1 MATNTTPRHTARPS
15 RSRVTLARSIAWL
28 DSHPVIVLAVLG
40 ALVSLILNAVLFV
53 GLVGDGMTV
62 GNAFSVCA
70 LALVTLALAVTIATA
85 CAEAYYTDK
94 VSRSHSRAFARVIR
108 EHDREMS
115 EQTDRHADTL
125 ARLTRDEMRATKERD
140 EAYTKG
146 AREFV
151 VRLGEPRYW
160 DERYYVNASVNGVDV
175 GSGWACERV
184 GVSSEQI
191 RREAFSDALE
201 SATLALGSASLA
213 LFYPT
218 EFEHAP
224 RALVFAM
231 PTYEARY

>member
-1 MATNTTPRHTARPS
+1 MSTNPTQRHTARPS

-108 EHDREMS
+108 EHDYEMARAIGTRNTRTMSAYEVSAELARVCERET
-115 EQTDRHADTL
+115 QLRHAL
-125 ARLTRDEMRATKERD
+125 RVK
-140 EAYTKG
+140 
-146 AREFV
+146 
-151 VRLGEPRYW
+151 VR
-160 DERYYVNASVNGVDV
+160 
-175 GSGWACERV
+175 
-184 GVSSEQI
+184 I
-191 RREAFSDALE
+191 
-201 SATLALGSASLA
+201 
-213 LFYPT
+213 
-218 EFEHAP
+218 
-224 RALVFAM
+224 
-231 PTYEARY
+231 